1 MKKTILAISG
11 LSLLMGCAQPS
22 STVLPAYKLADG
34 RVYQDVV
41 SIGADGSGTAPTVTM
56 VNTYA
61 LGARMVKGTSTVLR
75 RDKCGRTYR
84 VRVGAPA
91 VDPRPV
97 ATATASQSGV
107 WNIAVAGA
115 SAGVAGAA
123 LTNALRHDSTG
134 TGTTIYNTNTQT
146 QTQDQSQSQL
156 QSMP

>member
-11 LSLLMGCAQPS
+11 LSLLMGCAQPNT
-22 STVLPAYKLADG
+22 TVLPAYKLADG

-41 SIGADGSGTAPTVTM
+41 SIGADGSGAAPTVTK

-61 LGARMVKGTSTVLR
+61 LGAHAVKGKSTVLR
-75 RDKCGRTYR
+75 RGKCGCYYR
-84 VRVGAPA
+84 ARVGGSA

-97 ATATASQSGV
+97 ATAMASQSGV

-115 SAGVAGAA
+115 SAGLAGAA
-123 LTNALRHDSTG
+123 LTNALHHSTSG
-134 TGTTIYNTNTQT
+134 TGTTIYNTN
-146 QTQDQSQSQL
+146 SQSQAQSQDQN